1 MNRKGKGVTSDMSE
15 RKWTRRTWDGRLEIL
30 NYPFS
35 EKALTSLGKDGAMEL
50 AKEIFD
56 FYQVPAPPNQ
66 WEGKAWVDIETREG
80 LFCLLCDSMDD
91 ARSAMDSIADT
102 VESGKSVRLML
113 RRSRNYTY
121 APSYR
126 IIPASHVTLISMSK
140 VEEVKR

>member
-1 MNRKGKGVTSDMSE
+1 MNRKGKGVTSDMAGY
-15 RKWTRRTWDGRLEIL
+15 KWVRRVWENRLEIL
-30 NYPFS
+30 NYAWD
-35 EKALTSLGKDGAMEL
+35 EKPVLTLYKDCAMDL

-126 IIPASHVTLISMSK
+126 IIPASHVTLLSMSE